1 MPAFTMRIYT
11 MAKKVVIPAMISMR
25 IVEPDA
31 VMPKN
36 LSSPAAFLVL
46 VTNNSSL
53 ILIRVQNGSQGAAG
67 AEKVMREGSVS
78 DGNTPCGGSA
88 GGNHRNI
95 VSHFSRKGHAFSGIS
110 VDHHKNPSF
119 PVGAM

>member
-1 MPAFTMRIYT
+1 

-53 ILIRVQNGSQGAAG
+53 ILIHVQNGSQGAAG

-78 DGNTPCGGSA
+78 DGNTPLRRKRWGKLPEHCITLSTKRPCIFRHIGGSSQKPSVSR
-88 GGNHRNI
+88 GRN
-95 VSHFSRKGHAFSGIS
+95 VNFSPFRQR
-110 VDHHKNPSF
+110 
-119 PVGAM
+119 